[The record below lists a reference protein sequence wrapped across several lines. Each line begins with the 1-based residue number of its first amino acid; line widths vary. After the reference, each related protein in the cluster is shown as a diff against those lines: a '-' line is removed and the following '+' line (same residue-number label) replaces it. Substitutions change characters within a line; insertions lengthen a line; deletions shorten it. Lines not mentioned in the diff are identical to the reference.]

1 MFSSVENHEKTSIT
15 LPVILLVVV
24 VGAGIYVQ
32 RNFYHD
38 DAYITLRYAQNWID
52 GNGLTWNV
60 NEKPVEGFT
69 SFLHLACLSVL
80 GIVGMDLQL
89 ASQCIGLGALAGII
103 FYSWRY
109 SKTQNNACDQMCL
122 MLIPSSFGITAWAI
136 GGLETTL
143 FILLLQ
149 MACWQFAA
157 STSPN
162 TKQSLATGLLFG
174 AAALTRPEAG
184 LFWALAVLFTPAM
197 HRKTWKPS
205 LVGLITGFMVLAG
218 LYVCW
223 RWSYFG
229 EWLPNTY
236 HAKLAGLDSE
246 RLQDGFHYLHTFVR
260 TPAYLLVLAAGMTL
274 QHCYRKTLSASVLY
288 MFASMVIFC
297 CYIVFAGGD
306 HMPAHR
312 MLLVTLVPATW
323 LINSRDHERCPFKIN
338 GNNLATI
345 IFAIALL
352 QIWLPITPGQW
363 LENTRHADRAAVD
376 GRDVGIWL
384 EANEPESLIAVNTAG
399 STPYF
404 AASHHFIDMLGLN
417 DATIAR
423 RDVSGIKPTTQWQE
437 LPGHGKGDGDY
448 VLSRNPDLIILG
460 PALGVSMAD
469 PWFLTDIE
477 LADSPAF
484 KELYEED
491 IIQFTGQ
498 SGKRRILRMYRRKQ

>member
-1 MFSSVENHEKTSIT
+1 
-15 LPVILLVVV
+15 
-24 VGAGIYVQ
+24 
-32 RNFYHD
+32 
-38 DAYITLRYAQNWID
+38 
-52 GNGLTWNV
+52 
-60 NEKPVEGFT
+60 
-69 SFLHLACLSVL
+69 
-80 GIVGMDLQL
+80 
-89 ASQCIGLGALAGII
+89 
-103 FYSWRY
+103 
-109 SKTQNNACDQMCL
+109 
-122 MLIPSSFGITAWAI
+122 
-136 GGLETTL
+136 
-143 FILLLQ
+143 
-149 MACWQFAA
+149 
-157 STSPN
+157 
-162 TKQSLATGLLFG
+162 
-174 AAALTRPEAG
+174 
-184 LFWALAVLFTPAM
+184 
-197 HRKTWKPS
+197 
-205 LVGLITGFMVLAG
+205 
-218 LYVCW
+218 
-223 RWSYFG
+223 
-229 EWLPNTY
+229 
-236 HAKLAGLDSE
+236 
-246 RLQDGFHYLHTFVR
+246 
-260 TPAYLLVLAAGMTL
+260 
-274 QHCYRKTLSASVLY
+274 
-288 MFASMVIFC
+288 
-297 CYIVFAGGD
+297 
-306 HMPAHR
+306 MPAHR

-323 LINSRDHERCPFKIN
+323 LINSRDHDRCPFKIN

-469 PWFLTDIE
+469 PWFLTDVE
-477 LADSPAF
+477 LAVSPTF

-498 SGKRRILRMYRRKQ
+498 SGKRRTLRMYRRKQ